1 MSNSLQEPI
10 SFTAFLRT
18 LLLNPH
24 TFFRQY
30 LAPEAP
36 RPYWW
41 FVVSLYFSGSLIA
54 GLLDFRTSADLEGI
68 RMTNDSYLMLLV
80 SAPLGGVL
88 GYFLAGWF
96 MKLLILIYG
105 GKASVEQSRSIAFY
119 TAAAYNMYFLLLFL
133 ISWLCA
139 WWSFFVISQIVGVV
153 LFSPYLIYVHYCAV
167 MAVPGTKKGRIIF
180 FWIFLMLLVCFLG
193 TLVALSNPRWTL
205 SIFKQHSP
213 LLEAASKP
221 SPY

>member
-10 SFTAFLRT
+10 SFIAFLRT
-18 LLLNPH
+18 LLLTPH

-68 RMTNDSYLMLLV
+68 RMTNDFYLMLLV

-88 GYFLAGWF
+88 GYFMAGWF
-96 MKLLILIYG
+96 MKLFILIYG

-193 TLVALSNPRWTL
+193 TLVALSNPR
-205 SIFKQHSP
+205 
-213 LLEAASKP
+213 
-221 SPY
+221 

>member
-18 LLLNPH
+18 LLLTPR

-41 FVVSLYFSGSLIA
+41 FVVSLYFSGIFITA
-54 GLLDFRTSADLEGI
+54 QLDFRTSAGFEGI

-80 SAPLGGVL
+80 SAPLVGLL

-119 TAAAYNMYFLLLFL
+119 TAAVYNMCFLLLFL
-133 ISWLCA
+133 ISWLCG
-139 WWSFFVISQIVGVV
+139 WWSFFVIAQIVCAVI
-153 LFSPYLIYVHYCAV
+153 FIPYLTYVHYCAV
-167 MAVPGTKKGRIIF
+167 MTLPGTKKGRVIF
-180 FWIFLMLLVCFLG
+180 FWIFIILLACFLG
-193 TLVALSNPRWTL
+193 ALGALVEDR
-205 SIFKQHSP
+205 
-213 LLEAASKP
+213 
-221 SPY
+221 